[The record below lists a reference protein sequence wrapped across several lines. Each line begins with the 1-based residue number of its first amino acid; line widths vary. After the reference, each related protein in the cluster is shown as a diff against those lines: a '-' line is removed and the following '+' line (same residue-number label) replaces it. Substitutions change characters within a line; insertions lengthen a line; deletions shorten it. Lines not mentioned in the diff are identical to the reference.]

1 MLNWLK
7 IAFGNILKNRRRSFV
22 TILAVS
28 LGFASVSLFRGYV
41 HNTYEGLR
49 NAAIRGEGLAHL
61 TIYKQGWQLKGK
73 LDPDKY
79 MFTKDEISKIN
90 NLVESEE
97 GVVLATPQLR
107 ISGLVSNGRVSTIFL
122 ASGVIPRDEQI
133 IKGEW
138 ATTFRPVDGEVISE
152 KKEYG
157 VEMAVDLAAILDLK
171 AGSDGVVMATTPDG
185 QMNALDIEVSG
196 IYDTGTEAT
205 NDKYMRVPFTFAQSL
220 YDTEKAD
227 RIVVLLDSWQKTERM
242 RVQLQ
247 AILEDAGFKCEI
259 KTWNE
264 ISLFFTKVRGMFDMI
279 FMFIFS
285 IVFVVVTM
293 SVINTMGMAVLER
306 TREIG
311 TLRAIGVK
319 RGGISRLFAMEG
331 ALLGLMGTVGGAV
344 INIAVWA
351 VIRMA
356 KLSYV
361 PPGNSSSVPLVVD
374 LLPSAMLGLTAFLVF
389 LSLMAAIVPARRA
402 AKLNV
407 VDALGHV

>member
-1 MLNWLK
+1 MRNWLK
-7 IAFGNILKNRRRSFV
+7 IALGNILKNKRRSFV

-41 HNTYEGLR
+41 HNTYDGLR
-49 NAAIRGEGLAHL
+49 NAAIQGEGLGHL
-61 TIYKQGWQLKGK
+61 TIYKQGWELKGK
-73 LDPDKY
+73 LDPDTY
-79 MFTKDEISKIN
+79 MFTKDEISQIKELAGNEEDVI
-90 NLVESEE
+90 LV
-97 GVVLATPQLR
+97 TPQLR
-107 ISGLVSNGRVSTIFL
+107 ISGLVSNGHVSTIFL
-122 ASGVIPRDEQI
+122 ASGVVPADERI
-133 IKGEW
+133 IQGDL
-138 ATTFRPVDGEVISE
+138 ADSRPVTGERISE
-152 KKEYG
+152 KIEYG
-157 VEMAVDLAAILDLK
+157 VEMAAGLSAILNLK
-171 AGSDGVVMATTPDG
+171 PGSDGVVMATTPDG
-185 QMNALDIEVSG
+185 QMNALDIEVAG

-205 NDKYMRVPFTFAQSL
+205 NDKYIRVPFKFAQSL

-227 RIVVLLDSWQKTERM
+227 RIVVLLDSWLKTEDM
-242 RVQLQ
+242 RARLQ
-247 AILEDAGFKCEI
+247 AKLEAAGFRCEI

-264 ISLFFTKVRGMFDMI
+264 ISVFYTKVRAMFDMI

-331 ALLGLMGTVGGAV
+331 AMLGFIGTAGGAV

-351 VIRMA
+351 AIRMA
-356 KLSYV
+356 RLNYV

-374 LLPSAMLGLTAFLVF
+374 LLPSTMLGLASFLVF

-402 AKLNV
+402 ARLNV